1 MKKFFFFAAA
11 ALAAMTVNAQ
21 TLIFDADT
29 VSHKATGTWSD
40 GYTWEVGDAFD
51 LTLVDTKAKMVV
63 DANNAYFGTAE
74 NHVKLQSRLKTGGKS
89 ATSGENSIEID
100 VYQSGKLNIAAR
112 TGSNSA
118 TDRNIIITKGG
129 TELVN
134 KILLESDAVEVAGL
148 DSKEPEKKTKVY
160 PIISCDVTP
169 GKLVITYP
177 VGSVN
182 FYAFAIGDI
191 DVTPASE
198 GINNTNATVKVE
210 KFYRDGQLIIRK
222 NGVEYNALGA
232 RL

>member
-29 VSHKATGTWSD
+29 VKTAGSWSN
-40 GYTWEVGDAFD
+40 GYTWEVGESFEVK
-51 LTLVDTKAKMVV
+51 LVDTKGKFQI

-74 NHVKLQSRLKTGGKS
+74 NHVKLQSRLKTGGKT
-89 ATSGENSIEID
+89 ADSGENSIEITM
-100 VYQSGKLNIAAR
+100 YKSGKLNIAAR

-118 TDRNIIITKGG
+118 TDRNIIIKQNGNT
-129 TELVN
+129 LLDHV
-134 KILLESDAVEVAGL
+134 LLESEAIEVAGL
-148 DSKEPEKKTKVY
+148 DSKDPSKTTKIY
-160 PIISCDVTP
+160 PILSCDVPAGT
-169 GKLVITYP
+169 VIISYP
-177 VGSVN
+177 VNGIN
-182 FYAFAIGDI
+182 IYAIALGDI
-191 DVTPASE
+191 EVTPASE
-198 GINNTNATVKVE
+198 GIENTNAAVKVE

>member
-29 VSHKATGTWSD
+29 VKTAGSWSN
-40 GYTWEVGDAFD
+40 GHTWEVGESFEVK
-51 LTLVDTKAKMVV
+51 LVDTKGKFQI

-74 NHVKLQSRLKTGGKS
+74 NHVKLQSRLKTGGKT
-89 ATSGENSIEID
+89 AESGENSIEITM
-100 VYQSGKLNIAAR
+100 YKSGKLNIAAR

-118 TDRNIIITKGG
+118 TDRNIIIKQNGNT
-129 TELVN
+129 LLDHV
-134 KILLESDAVEVAGL
+134 LLESEAIEVEGL
-148 DSKEPEKKTKVY
+148 DSKEPTKLTKIY
-160 PIISCDVTP
+160 PILSCDVTA
-169 GKLVITYP
+169 GTVIISYP
-177 VGSVN
+177 VN
-182 FYAFAIGDI
+182 AINIYAIALGDI
-191 DVTPASE
+191 EVTPASQ
-198 GINNTNATVKVE
+198 GINNTNAAVKVE